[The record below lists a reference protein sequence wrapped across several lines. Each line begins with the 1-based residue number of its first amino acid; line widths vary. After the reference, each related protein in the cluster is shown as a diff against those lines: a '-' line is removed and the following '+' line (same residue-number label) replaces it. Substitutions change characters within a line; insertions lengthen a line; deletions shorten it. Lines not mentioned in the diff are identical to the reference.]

1 MNKNVRLNKISP
13 WLALIVSFCLSTAG
27 AFTESGNT
35 TTTGGTAGQTAGGSG
50 AQTSYVMPSGGG
62 NASSS
67 GSNTS
72 KKQDMGAL
80 MNIAAGAMYGG
91 ICASSCPKGGGC
103 WACPMIP
110 LAMAA
115 ANSLGGASGK
125 SAAAGADMSGYDPS
139 MLGDFGGNVPTG
151 IDPLTGRTVAGGTV
165 GGIPGGSTAITKGIQ
180 DLKKQLNQVGVK
192 VSPDGKTMT
201 TPDGRKFDMSNG
213 GGSGSKE
220 DLMAMGMTASEAD
233 AALAASG
240 KFAKDYASKFAQMK
254 QLDGAGG
261 GGGGGRSTASD
272 VAGGAGGADAFGG
285 WDRDARNRNARNK
298 NKISGLT
305 KKFGDDT
312 IGVSGDNIFE
322 MVTRR
327 YKARDEKNDFLKD

>member
-13 WLALIVSFCLSTAG
+13 WLALIVSLCLSTAG

-35 TTTGGTAGQTAGGSG
+35 TTTSGGTTSG
-50 AQTSYVMPSGGG
+50 PSAQTSYVMPSGGG

-72 KKQDMGAL
+72 KKQDMGAM
-80 MNIAAGAMYGG
+80 MNIAAGMMYGG
-91 ICASSCPKGGGC
+91 ICATCETGSGC

-110 LAMAA
+110 LAMMAA
-115 ANSLGGASGK
+115 SGMGSASGK
-125 SAAAGADMSGYDPS
+125 SGSAGADMAGFDPS
-139 MLGDFGGNVPTG
+139 AVGGGAGMDGRTE
-151 IDPLTGRTVAGGTV
+151 IDPLTGQPVANGTGGRL
-165 GGIPGGSTAITKGIQ
+165 PPGSTAITKGLQ
-180 DLKKQLNQVGVK
+180 DLKNQLTKVGVK
-192 VSPDGKTMT
+192 ISPDGKTMT

-261 GGGGGRSTASD
+261 GGGRSTASD
-272 VAGGAGGADAFGG
+272 VAGGAGGGDAFGG

>member
-1 MNKNVRLNKISP
+1 MNKNARLNKVSP
-13 WLALIVSFCLSTAG
+13 WLALMVSFCLSTAG

-35 TTTGGTAGQTAGGSG
+35 TTTTGGTAGQTTGGSG

-72 KKQDMGAL
+72 KKQDMGAM

-91 ICASSCPKGGGC
+91 ICATCETGAGC
-103 WACPMIP
+103 WACPLIP
-110 LAMAA
+110 LAMMAA
-115 ANSLGGASGK
+115 SGMGGASGK
-125 SAAAGADMSGYDPS
+125 SGAAGMDMAGFDPS
-139 MLGDFGGNVPTG
+139 AGGSG
-151 IDPLTGRTVAGGTV
+151 AGMDGGSEIDPLTGRPVASGTGGRL
-165 GGIPGGSTAITKGIQ
+165 PAGSTAITKGLQ
-180 DLKKQLNQVGVK
+180 DLKNQLTRAGVTI
-192 VSPDGKTMT
+192 SPDGKTMT
-201 TPDGRKFDMSNG
+201 TPNGRKFDMSNG
-213 GGSGSKE
+213 GGNGSKE
-220 DLMAMGMTASEAD
+220 DLMAMGMTAAEAD

-261 GGGGGRSTASD
+261 GGGRSTASD
-272 VAGGAGGADAFGG
+272 VAGGAGGSADMYG

>member
-1 MNKNVRLNKISP
+1 MKIQLLSVAM
-13 WLALIVSFCLSTAG
+13 ALSFSLSTAG
-27 AFTESGNT
+27 AFTASGNT
-35 TTTGGTAGQTAGGSG
+35 AATTGSAASGSG

-67 GSNTS
+67 GSDTS
-72 KKQDMGAL
+72 GQQAMGAI
-80 MNIAAGAMYGG
+80 MNIAAGGMYAG
-91 ICASSCPKGGGC
+91 ICSSCPEGGC

-110 LAMAA
+110 LAMMAA
-115 ANSLGGASGK
+115 SGMGSASGK
-125 SAAAGADMSGYDPS
+125 SGAAGIDMAGFDPA
-139 MLGDFGGNVPTG
+139 
-151 IDPLTGRTVAGGTV
+151 AGGGGAGTDDPMAALPTANGAG
-165 GGIPGGSTAITKGIQ
+165 GGIPRGSAAIAKGIQ
-180 DLKKQLNQVGVK
+180 DLKNQMLKSGVK
-192 VSPDGKTMT
+192 ISPDGKTMM

-220 DLMAMGMTASEAD
+220 DLMAMGLTASEAD
-233 AALAASG
+233 MAMAASG
-240 KFAKDYASKFAQMK
+240 KFAKEYASKFAQMK
-254 QLDGAGG
+254 QLEGSGG

-272 VAGGAGGADAFGG
+272 VAGGSGGADAFGG

>member
-1 MNKNVRLNKISP
+1 MNKNVRLKKISP
-13 WLALIVSFCLSTAG
+13 WLTLIVSFCLSTAG
-27 AFTESGNT
+27 AFTETGNT
-35 TTTGGTAGQTAGGSG
+35 AATTGGTTSGSS

-72 KKQDMGAL
+72 GKQAMGAI
-80 MNIAAGAMYGG
+80 MNIAAGGMYAG
-91 ICASSCPKGGGC
+91 ICSSCPDGGC

-115 ANSLGGASGK
+115 ASGLGSASGK
-125 SAAAGADMSGYDPS
+125 SGSAGIDMAGFDPS
-139 MLGDFGGNVPTG
+139 AGGIG
-151 IDPLTGRTVAGGTV
+151 AGSDGAIDPLTGQPTASGAG
-165 GGIPGGSTAITKGIQ
+165 GGIPRGSPAITKGLQ
-180 DLKKQLNQVGVK
+180 DLKNQLTKVGVK
-192 VSPDGKTMT
+192 ISPDGKTMT

-213 GGSGSKE
+213 GGNGSKE
-220 DLMAMGMTASEAD
+220 DLMAMGMTAAEAD
-233 AALAASG
+233 AAMAASG
-240 KFAKDYASKFAQMK
+240 KFAKEYASKFAQMK

-261 GGGGGRSTASD
+261 GGGGRSTASD
-272 VAGGAGGADAFGG
+272 VAAGSGGAADMYG